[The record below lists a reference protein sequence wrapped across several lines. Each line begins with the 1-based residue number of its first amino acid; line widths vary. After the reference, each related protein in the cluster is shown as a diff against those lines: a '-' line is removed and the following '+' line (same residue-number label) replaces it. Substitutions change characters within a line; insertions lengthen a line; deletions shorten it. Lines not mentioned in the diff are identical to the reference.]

1 MTALDHVVVETADG
15 VRHARVHDV
24 PVLLC
29 GRDPDDGSRE
39 LPGERDFD
47 CADCGREA
55 ELRGD
60 RSLGVV
66 DA

>member
-1 MTALDHVVVETADG
+1 MELDHSVVRTTDG
-15 VRHARVHDV
+15 VLHARVRDT

-29 GRDPDDGSRE
+29 GREVPDDSIEDLGGRE
-39 LPGERDFD
+39 FD
-47 CADCGREA
+47 CADCRREA

-60 RSLGVV
+60 RSTGVV